1 MEESGSN
8 FLHELIEQ
16 DLAVRIGAN
25 VQPGQLL
32 VVTSSVTN
40 YEFVRMCVKEAYE
53 AGAGDVVVN
62 WSDEQLALMSYTY
75 CSLETLTEFPQWTYD
90 KQAWAQEKGCCFL
103 HITSNTPGLMKDVD
117 PEKMQAVQIG
127 NVEDA
132 EIFRLLWQGGNG
144 DGFLFQADPAVI
156 DNVEKNGDQ
165 YKKHH
170 QNQQSG
176 QAGVL
181 FSFFRKNGIPV
192 FRHKELLSRVS

>member
-1 MEESGSN
+1 MASKN
-8 FLHELIEQ
+8 VMQ
-16 DLAVRIGAN
+16 KYAKLAVRIGAN

-103 HITSNTPGLMKDVD
+103 HITSSTPGLMKDVD
-117 PEKMQAVQIG
+117 PEKMQAVQIAG
-127 NVEDA
+127 STKYAPLQKYTMN
-132 EIFRLLWQGGNG
+132 N
-144 DGFLFQADPAVI
+144 DGQWSIVALPSWV
-156 DNVEKNGDQ
+156 
-165 YKKHH
+165 
-170 QNQQSG
+170 SPSLC
-176 QAGVL
+176 VL
-181 FSFFRKNGIPV
+181 PV
-192 FRHKELLSRVS
+192 